1 MNRIYRL
8 VWSHVQQAWVIVSE
22 RTRGQGKKVSRRL
35 AAAAALSAASAL
47 AMAGPSGG
55 AVTAGSG
62 SISQSG
68 NTTTVTQG
76 SQNLSVNW
84 QSFNTSSGEKV
95 NFVQPSASA
104 IAVNRIQDVNA
115 TQFMGQLNANGQVY
129 LINPNGILFGAG
141 AQVNV
146 GSLVASTLDI
156 NDAALGSSTRNFSGM
171 GSGSIVNQGSINSA
185 NGGYVAFLGKQVSN
199 QGSIATTAGTTALAA
214 GSDVTL
220 SFAGNNLVSLRVN
233 QSTLDS
239 LSGNGGL
246 IQADGGTVLLSA
258 GARDAV
264 LASAVNNTGIIQARS
279 VQNVNGT
286 IVLEAGSHGTA
297 TNSGTL
303 DASGRSAGETGGTVK
318 LLGGTVA
325 QTSGGRIDV
334 TGDAGGGTAY
344 VGGNFLGAGPEQN
357 ATSTTVATGSSI
369 DASAISNGNG
379 GRVALWSDGTT
390 RFDGSIA
397 ARGGAWS
404 GNGGAVET
412 SGVKLKIGSTASV
425 NTLAPRGSA
434 GNWLLDPSDIKIGS
448 IAFWGSNYGIDV
460 DSAVLTA
467 ALNNGNVTIKT
478 SRAGPSC
485 GVTCGSGSGSS
496 GDILVLD
503 PIGVAVASYDANHT
517 ATYVNWDSNSYTLT
531 LSAYNNVRFVFTAN
545 YVSVG
550 AGTSQASGGAVD
562 MSLGHGTKV
571 VLQADN
577 SAKGSGTVLF
587 DDANGW
593 TYIGLGDAATTAKI
607 YYTPTSYSAPQDFTN
622 YLIGYNQLTQLTS
635 YMAVNV
641 AANIASKTYDG
652 TLGATISSLSTV
664 ASLPGGMS
672 PLSISGATASFADKN
687 AGSNKDVLLSGV
699 TFSNGSNTINVN
711 GDNYYLN
718 GLSTQLG
725 TITPKSVDVTGVSV
739 VSKTYDGTTAATL
752 SGTASFSGLIGGDS
766 LSLNLSSATASFAD
780 ANAGTKAVT
789 LGSYTLGGS
798 SSANYVLNQPSL
810 SGTINK
816 ANLSLSG
823 SKTYDGSTAIDGTQ
837 LTATGVHGETFTVAG
852 SGGSGNLASKN
863 VQSGA
868 ALASVTGL
876 SLGSS
881 SNGGLASNYNA
892 LGTSGSSIS
901 VTAKALTMSGVTAS
915 DKVYD
920 GSTTATLNTS
930 GVSFSGLIGG
940 DAVSLG
946 GSGVGTFANK
956 NAGTNKAV
964 TVSGYTL
971 SGADAGNYLISQPT
985 GLSASISKANL
996 NVGGITAQ
1004 GKTYDG
1010 LTSATLSG
1018 TASVTA
1024 IGSDVVSLGG
1034 TGVGVFIDKNAGV
1047 NKVVNVSGYTLSGS
1061 DAGNYNLVQPTGVSA
1076 TISKANLTMSGLT
1089 ANNKT
1094 YDGTTAAT
1102 LSGTASVT
1110 ALGSD
1115 TVSVTGTGTASFA
1128 DKNVGTGKGV
1138 TVSGYT
1144 LTGTDAGNYN
1154 LVSPG
1159 GLSANISKANLTVAG
1174 VSAQS
1179 RTYDGTTAA
1188 TLGGT
1193 ATVSAFG
1200 SDVVSVAGTVSASF
1214 ADKNVGSNKAVLVSG
1229 YTLTGADAGNYNV
1242 VQPSGLNAT
1251 ISKADLAV
1259 AGLSV
1264 ANKIYDG
1271 TTTATLTGTGSVTA
1285 LGSDVVT
1292 LSGSGAASF
1301 ANKNVGTGKSIVIS
1315 GYTLGGTDG
1324 GNYNLVAP
1332 SNLTANI
1339 TPLQITV
1346 SGIVANNK
1354 TYDGTVAATGNTS
1367 GVSLAGK
1374 LAGDVINVAAT
1385 GSFSDKNVGSNK
1397 AVTLNSVYS
1406 GADAGN
1412 YTYIDQTS
1420 SQASITP
1427 ASLNVSGIT
1436 AANKVFD
1443 GTTAATINT
1452 GNVVLG
1458 GLIGGDNVRFSSSG
1472 AFSDAAIGSGKTV
1485 NLSNSISGADSGN
1498 YTLIGQSTALADIT
1512 AAGSAQ
1518 TPSAGT
1524 SAPAVP
1530 TPAALTA
1537 SVQAVTVRNVLAQV
1551 QSTVLPPQASAQPQ
1565 SLSLSST
1572 LVVRSQQDDA
1582 APAVGNESSS
1592 GNAGGRGGS
1601 SLVNTTTGF
1610 GTPPPSL
1617 NIQNGG
1623 IQLPPVA
1630 ISTPQ

>member
-1 MNRIYRL
+1 MRHASMNRIYRL

-35 AAAAALSAASAL
+35 AAAAALSVASAL

-68 NTTTVTQG
+68 NTTTITQG

-84 QSFNTSSGEKV
+84 QSFNTTSAEKV

-146 GSLVASTLDI
+146 GGLVASTLDI

-185 NGGYVAFLGKQVSN
+185 NGGYVAFLGKQVAN
-199 QGSIATTAGTTALAA
+199 QGSITTTAGTTALAA

-220 SFAGNNLVSLRVN
+220 SFAGNSLVSLRVN

-239 LSGNGGL
+239 LAGNGGL

-258 GARDAV
+258 GARDTV
-264 LASAVNNTGIIQARS
+264 LASVVNNTGIIQARS

-303 DASGRSAGETGGTVK
+303 DASGRNAGETGGTVK

-325 QTSGGRIDV
+325 QTRGGRIDV
-334 TGDAGGGTAY
+334 AGDAGGGTAY

-357 ATSTTVATGSSI
+357 ATTTTVEAGSSI
-369 DASAISNGNG
+369 DASAISSGNG

-390 RFDGSIA
+390 RFDGSIT
-397 ARGGAWS
+397 ARGGAAS

-412 SGVKLKIGSTASV
+412 SGLKLKIGSTASV

-434 GNWLLDPSDIKIGS
+434 GNWLLDPADIKIGS

-478 SRAGPSC
+478 SRSGPSC
-485 GVTCGSGSGSS
+485 GVACGSGSGSS

-531 LSAYNNVRFVFTAN
+531 LSAYNNVRFVFTPN

-550 AGTSQASGGAVD
+550 AGTSQSSGGAVD
-562 MSLGHGTKV
+562 MSLGHGTKTI
-571 VLQADN
+571 LQADN

-587 DDANGW
+587 DDNNGW

-607 YYTPTSYSAPQDFTN
+607 YYTPTSYSAPQDFTP

-641 AANIASKTYDG
+641 AASIASKTYDG
-652 TLGATISSLSTV
+652 TLGATISSVSTV

-672 PLSISGATASFADKN
+672 PLSTSGATASFADKN
-687 AGSNKDVLLSGV
+687 AGSNKDVLLSGI
-699 TFSNGSNTINVN
+699 TFSNGSNTINLA

-725 TITPKSVDVTGVSV
+725 TITPKSVDVTGLSV
-739 VSKTYDGTTAATL
+739 VSKTYDGTTSATL
-752 SGTASFSGLIGGDS
+752 SGTAGFSGMIGGDS
-766 LSLNLSSATASFAD
+766 LSLNLSSATANFAD

-823 SKTYDGSTAIDGTQ
+823 SKTYDGTTAIDGTQ

-852 SGGSGNLASKN
+852 SGSSGNLASKN

-930 GVSFSGLIGG
+930 GVSFFGIVGG
-940 DAVSLG
+940 DDVSLG
-946 GSGVGTFANK
+946 GSGVGSFANK
-956 NAGTNKAV
+956 NVGTNKAV

-985 GLSASISKANL
+985 GLVATITKANL
-996 NVGGITAQ
+996 NVSGVTANN
-1004 GKTYDG
+1004 KTYDG
-1010 LTSATLSG
+1010 TAAATLSG
-1018 TASVTA
+1018 TASVSA
-1024 IGSDVVSLGG
+1024 IGSDVVSVAG
-1034 TGVGVFIDKNAGV
+1034 TGTGSFADKNAGV
-1047 NKVVNVSGYTLSGS
+1047 KAVTVSGYTLTGA
-1061 DAGNYNLVQPTGVSA
+1061 DAGNYNLVAPTGLVA
-1076 TISKANLTMSGLT
+1076 TISKANLNLSGVT

-1115 TVSVTGTGTASFA
+1115 TVSVAGTGTGSFA

-1138 TVSGYT
+1138 TVGGYT

-1154 LVSPG
+1154 LILPS
-1159 GLSANISKANLTVAG
+1159 GLSANISKANLTVGG

-1179 RTYDGTTAA
+1179 RTYDGSTAA
-1188 TLGGT
+1188 TLAGT

-1214 ADKNVGSNKAVLVSG
+1214 ADKNVGVNKAVLVSG
-1229 YTLTGADAGNYNV
+1229 YTLTGTDAGNYNL

-1354 TYDGTVAATGNTS
+1354 TYDGTVAATGDTS

-1397 AVTLNSVYS
+1397 AVTLNSIYS

-1452 GNVVLG
+1452 GSVVLG

-1472 AFSDAAIGSGKTV
+1472 AFSDAAIGRGKTV

-1518 TPSAGT
+1518 TPSAGA
-1524 SAPAVP
+1524 S
-1530 TPAALTA
+1530 TPAAPTPSA
-1537 SVQAVTVRNVLAQV
+1537 QAVTVRNVLTQV

-1582 APAVGNESSS
+1582 APAAGNESSS

-1601 SLVNTTTGF
+1601 SLVNTSTGF

>member
-68 NTTTVTQG
+68 NTTTITQG

-84 QSFNTSSGEKV
+84 QSFNTTSAEKV

-146 GSLVASTLDI
+146 GGLVASTLDI

-185 NGGYVAFLGKQVSN
+185 NGGYVAFLGKQVAN
-199 QGSIATTAGTTALAA
+199 QGSITTTAGTTALAA

-220 SFAGNNLVSLRVN
+220 SFAGNSLVSLRVN

-258 GARDAV
+258 GARDTV
-264 LASAVNNTGIIQARS
+264 LASVVNNTGIIQARS

-303 DASGRSAGETGGTVK
+303 DASGRNAGETGGTVK

-325 QTSGGRIDV
+325 QTRGGRIDV
-334 TGDAGGGTAY
+334 AGDAGGGTAY

-357 ATSTTVATGSSI
+357 ATTTTVEAGSSI
-369 DASAISNGNG
+369 DASAVNSGNG

-390 RFDGSIA
+390 RFDGSIT
-397 ARGGAWS
+397 ARGGAAS
-404 GNGGAVET
+404 GGGGAVET
-412 SGVKLKIGSTASV
+412 SGLKLKIGSTASV

-434 GNWLLDPSDIKIGS
+434 GNWLLDPADIKIGS

-531 LSAYNNVRFVFTAN
+531 LSAYNNVRFVFTPN

-550 AGTSQASGGAVD
+550 AGTSQSSGGAVD
-562 MSLGHGTKV
+562 MSLGHGTKTI
-571 VLQADN
+571 LQADN

-587 DDANGW
+587 DDNNGW

-607 YYTPTSYSAPQDFTN
+607 YYTPTSYSAPQDFTP

-641 AANIASKTYDG
+641 AASIASKTYDG
-652 TLGATISSLSTV
+652 TLGATISSVSTV

-672 PLSISGATASFADKN
+672 PLSTSGATASFADKN
-687 AGSNKDVLLSGV
+687 AGSNKDVLLSGI
-699 TFSNGSNTINVN
+699 TFSNGSNTINLA

-725 TITPKSVDVTGVSV
+725 TITPKSVDVTGLSV
-739 VSKTYDGTTAATL
+739 VSKTYDGTTSATL
-752 SGTASFSGLIGGDS
+752 SGTAGFSGMIGGDS
-766 LSLNLSSATASFAD
+766 LSLNLSSATANFAD

-823 SKTYDGSTAIDGTQ
+823 SKTYDGTTAIDGTQ

-852 SGGSGNLASKN
+852 SGSSGNLASKN

-930 GVSFSGLIGG
+930 GVSFFGIVGG
-940 DAVSLG
+940 DDVSLG
-946 GSGVGTFANK
+946 GSGVGSFANK
-956 NAGTNKAV
+956 NVGTNKAV

-985 GLSASISKANL
+985 GLVATITKANL
-996 NVGGITAQ
+996 NVSGVTANN
-1004 GKTYDG
+1004 KTYDG
-1010 LTSATLSG
+1010 TAAATLSG
-1018 TASVTA
+1018 TASVSA
-1024 IGSDVVSLGG
+1024 IGSDVVSVAG
-1034 TGVGVFIDKNAGV
+1034 TGTGSFADKNAGV
-1047 NKVVNVSGYTLSGS
+1047 KAVTVSGYTLTGA
-1061 DAGNYNLVQPTGVSA
+1061 DAGNYNLVAPTGLVA
-1076 TISKANLTMSGLT
+1076 TISKANLNLSGVT

-1115 TVSVTGTGTASFA
+1115 TVSVAGTGTGSFA

-1138 TVSGYT
+1138 TVGGYT

-1154 LVSPG
+1154 LILPS
-1159 GLSANISKANLTVAG
+1159 GLSANISKANLTVGG

-1179 RTYDGTTAA
+1179 RTYDGSTAA
-1188 TLGGT
+1188 TLAGT

-1214 ADKNVGSNKAVLVSG
+1214 ADKNVGVNKAVLVSG
-1229 YTLTGADAGNYNV
+1229 YTLTGTDAGNYNL

-1271 TTTATLTGTGSVTA
+1271 TTMATLTGTGSVTA

-1354 TYDGTVAATGNTS
+1354 TYDGTVAATGDTS

-1397 AVTLNSVYS
+1397 AVTLNSIYS

-1452 GNVVLG
+1452 GSVVLG

-1472 AFSDAAIGSGKTV
+1472 AFSDAAIGRGKTV

-1518 TPSAGT
+1518 TPSAGA
-1524 SAPAVP
+1524 S
-1530 TPAALTA
+1530 TPAAPTPSA
-1537 SVQAVTVRNVLAQV
+1537 QAVTVRNVLTQV

-1582 APAVGNESSS
+1582 APAAGNESSS

-1601 SLVNTTTGF
+1601 SLVNTSTGF

>member
-1 MNRIYRL
+1 MRHASMNRIYRL

-68 NTTTVTQG
+68 NTTTITQG

-84 QSFNTSSGEKV
+84 QSFNTTSAEKV

-146 GSLVASTLDI
+146 GGLVASTLDI

-185 NGGYVAFLGKQVSN
+185 NGGYVAFLGKQVAN
-199 QGSIATTAGTTALAA
+199 QGSITTTAGTTALAA

-220 SFAGNNLVSLRVN
+220 SFAGNSLVSLRVN

-258 GARDAV
+258 GARDTV
-264 LASAVNNTGIIQARS
+264 LASVVNNTGIIQARS

-303 DASGRSAGETGGTVK
+303 DASGRNAGETGGTVK

-325 QTSGGRIDV
+325 QTRGGRIDV
-334 TGDAGGGTAY
+334 AGDAGGGTAY

-357 ATSTTVATGSSI
+357 ATTTTVEAGSSI
-369 DASAISNGNG
+369 DASAVNSGNG

-390 RFDGSIA
+390 RFDGSIT
-397 ARGGAWS
+397 ARGGAAS
-404 GNGGAVET
+404 GGGGAVET
-412 SGVKLKIGSTASV
+412 SGLKLKIGSTASV

-434 GNWLLDPSDIKIGS
+434 GNWLLDPADIKIGS

-531 LSAYNNVRFVFTAN
+531 LSAYNNVRFVFTPN

-550 AGTSQASGGAVD
+550 AGTSQSSGGAVD
-562 MSLGHGTKV
+562 MSLGHGTKTI
-571 VLQADN
+571 LQADN

-587 DDANGW
+587 DDNNGW

-607 YYTPTSYSAPQDFTN
+607 YYTPTSYSAPQDFTP

-641 AANIASKTYDG
+641 AASIASKTYDG
-652 TLGATISSLSTV
+652 TLGATISSVSTV

-672 PLSISGATASFADKN
+672 PLSTSGATASFADKN
-687 AGSNKDVLLSGV
+687 AGSNKDVLLSGI
-699 TFSNGSNTINVN
+699 TFSNGSNTINLA

-725 TITPKSVDVTGVSV
+725 TITPKSVDVTGLSV
-739 VSKTYDGTTAATL
+739 VSKTYDGTTSATL
-752 SGTASFSGLIGGDS
+752 SGTAGFSGMIGGDS
-766 LSLNLSSATASFAD
+766 LSLNLSSATANFAD

-823 SKTYDGSTAIDGTQ
+823 SKTYDGTTAIDGTQ

-852 SGGSGNLASKN
+852 SGSSGNLASKN

-930 GVSFSGLIGG
+930 GVSFFGIVGG
-940 DAVSLG
+940 DDVSLG
-946 GSGVGTFANK
+946 GSGVGSFANK
-956 NAGTNKAV
+956 NVGTNKAV

-985 GLSASISKANL
+985 GLVATITKANL
-996 NVGGITAQ
+996 NVSGVTANN
-1004 GKTYDG
+1004 KTYDG
-1010 LTSATLSG
+1010 TAAATLSG
-1018 TASVTA
+1018 TASVSA
-1024 IGSDVVSLGG
+1024 IGSDVVSVAG
-1034 TGVGVFIDKNAGV
+1034 TGTGSFADKNAGV
-1047 NKVVNVSGYTLSGS
+1047 KAVTVSGYTLTGA
-1061 DAGNYNLVQPTGVSA
+1061 DAGNYNLVAPTGLVA
-1076 TISKANLTMSGLT
+1076 TISKANLNLSGVT

-1115 TVSVTGTGTASFA
+1115 TVSVAGTGTGSFA

-1138 TVSGYT
+1138 TVGGYT

-1154 LVSPG
+1154 LILPS
-1159 GLSANISKANLTVAG
+1159 GLSANISKANLTVGG

-1179 RTYDGTTAA
+1179 RTYDGSTAA
-1188 TLGGT
+1188 TLAGT

-1214 ADKNVGSNKAVLVSG
+1214 ADKNVGVNKAVLVSG
-1229 YTLTGADAGNYNV
+1229 YTLTGTDAGNYNL

-1271 TTTATLTGTGSVTA
+1271 TTMATLTGTGSVTA

-1354 TYDGTVAATGNTS
+1354 TYDGTVAATGDTS

-1397 AVTLNSVYS
+1397 AVTLNSIYS

-1452 GNVVLG
+1452 GSVVLG

-1472 AFSDAAIGSGKTV
+1472 AFSDAAIGRGKTV

-1518 TPSAGT
+1518 TPSAGA
-1524 SAPAVP
+1524 S
-1530 TPAALTA
+1530 TPAAPTPSA
-1537 SVQAVTVRNVLAQV
+1537 QAVTVRNVLTQV

-1582 APAVGNESSS
+1582 APAAGNESSS

-1601 SLVNTTTGF
+1601 SLVNTSTGF

>member
-55 AVTAGSG
+55 TVTAGSG

-68 NTTTVTQG
+68 NTTTITQG

-84 QSFNTSSGEKV
+84 QSFNTTSAEKV

-146 GSLVASTLDI
+146 GGLVASTLDI

-185 NGGYVAFLGKQVSN
+185 NGGYVAFLGKQVAN
-199 QGSIATTAGTTALAA
+199 QGSITTTAGTTALAA

-220 SFAGNNLVSLRVN
+220 SFAGNSLVSLRVN

-239 LSGNGGL
+239 LAGNGGL

-258 GARDAV
+258 GARDTV
-264 LASAVNNTGIIQARS
+264 LASVVNNTGIIQARS

-303 DASGRSAGETGGTVK
+303 DASGRNAGETGGTVK

-325 QTSGGRIDV
+325 QTRGGRIDV
-334 TGDAGGGTAY
+334 AGDAGGGTAY

-357 ATSTTVATGSSI
+357 ATTTTVEAGSSI
-369 DASAISNGNG
+369 DASAVNSGNG

-390 RFDGSIA
+390 RFDGSIT
-397 ARGGAWS
+397 ARGGAAS
-404 GNGGAVET
+404 GDGGAVET
-412 SGVKLKIGSTASV
+412 SGLKLKIGSTASV

-434 GNWLLDPSDIKIGS
+434 GNWLLDPADIKIGS

-478 SRAGPSC
+478 SRSGPSC
-485 GVTCGSGSGSS
+485 GVACGSGSGSS

-531 LSAYNNVRFVFTAN
+531 LSAYNNVRFVFTPN

-550 AGTSQASGGAVD
+550 AGTSQSSGGAVD
-562 MSLGHGTKV
+562 MSLGHGTKTI
-571 VLQADN
+571 LQADN

-587 DDANGW
+587 DDNNGW

-607 YYTPTSYSAPQDFTN
+607 YYTPTSYSAPQDFTP

-641 AANIASKTYDG
+641 AASIASKTYDG
-652 TLGATISSLSTV
+652 TLGATISSVSTV

-672 PLSISGATASFADKN
+672 PLSTSGATASFADKN
-687 AGSNKDVLLSGV
+687 AGSNKDVLLSGI
-699 TFSNGSNTINVN
+699 TFSNGSNTINVA

-725 TITPKSVDVTGVSV
+725 TITPKSVDVTGLSV

-752 SGTASFSGLIGGDS
+752 SGTAGFSGMIGGDS
-766 LSLNLSSATASFAD
+766 LSLNLSSATANFAD

-823 SKTYDGSTAIDGTQ
+823 SKTYDGTTAIDGTQ

-852 SGGSGNLASKN
+852 SGSSGNLASKN

-930 GVSFSGLIGG
+930 GVSFFGIVGG
-940 DAVSLG
+940 DDVSLG
-946 GSGVGTFANK
+946 GSGVGSFANK
-956 NAGTNKAV
+956 NVGTNKAV

-985 GLSASISKANL
+985 GLVATITKANL
-996 NVGGITAQ
+996 NVSGVTANN
-1004 GKTYDG
+1004 KTYDG
-1010 LTSATLSG
+1010 TAAATLSG
-1018 TASVTA
+1018 TASVSA
-1024 IGSDVVSLGG
+1024 IGSDVVSVAG
-1034 TGVGVFIDKNAGV
+1034 TGTGSFADKNAGV
-1047 NKVVNVSGYTLSGS
+1047 KAVTVSGYTLTGA
-1061 DAGNYNLVQPTGVSA
+1061 DAGNYNLVAPTGLVA
-1076 TISKANLTMSGLT
+1076 TISKANLNLSGVT

-1115 TVSVTGTGTASFA
+1115 TVSVAGTGTGSFA

-1138 TVSGYT
+1138 TVGGYT

-1154 LVSPG
+1154 LILPS
-1159 GLSANISKANLTVAG
+1159 GLSANISKANLTVGG

-1179 RTYDGTTAA
+1179 RTYDGSTAA
-1188 TLGGT
+1188 TLAGT

-1214 ADKNVGSNKAVLVSG
+1214 ADKNVGVNKAVLVSG
-1229 YTLTGADAGNYNV
+1229 YTLTGTDAGNYNL

-1354 TYDGTVAATGNTS
+1354 IYDGTVAATGDTS

-1397 AVTLNSVYS
+1397 AVTLNSIYS

-1452 GNVVLG
+1452 GSVVLG

-1472 AFSDAAIGSGKTV
+1472 AFSDAAIGRGKTV

-1518 TPSAGT
+1518 TPSAGA
-1524 SAPAVP
+1524 S
-1530 TPAALTA
+1530 TPAAPTPSA
-1537 SVQAVTVRNVLAQV
+1537 QAVTVRNVLTQV

-1582 APAVGNESSS
+1582 APAAGNESSS

-1601 SLVNTTTGF
+1601 SLVNTSTGF

>member
-1 MNRIYRL
+1 MRHASMNRIYRL
-8 VWSHVQQAWVIVSE
+8 VWSHVQQTWVIVSE

-55 AVTAGSG
+55 TVTAGSG

-286 IVLEAGSHGTA
+286 IVLEAGSHGAA

-357 ATSTTVATGSSI
+357 AISTTVAAGSSI

-390 RFDGSIA
+390 RFDGSIT
-397 ARGGAWS
+397 ARGGAAS

-412 SGVKLKIGSTASV
+412 SGMKLKIGSTASV

-485 GVTCGSGSGSS
+485 GVTCGSGSS

-571 VLQADN
+571 ILQADN

-607 YYTPTSYSAPQDFTN
+607 YYTPTSYGTPQDFTN

-672 PLSISGATASFADKN
+672 PLSTSGATASFADKN

-699 TFSNGSNTINVN
+699 TFSNGSNTINVA

-725 TITPKSVDVTGVSV
+725 TITPKSVDVTGLSV

-752 SGTASFSGLIGGDS
+752 SGTAGFSGLIGGDS

-852 SGGSGNLASKN
+852 SGSSGNLASKN

-892 LGTSGSSIS
+892 LATSGSSIS

-930 GVSFSGLIGG
+930 GVIFSGLIGG

-996 NVGGITAQ
+996 SVGGIAAQ

-1061 DAGNYNLVQPTGVSA
+1061 DAGNYNLVQPTGLSA
-1076 TISKANLTMSGLT
+1076 TISKANLTVSGLT

-1144 LTGTDAGNYN
+1144 LAGTDAGNYN

-1200 SDVVSVAGTVSASF
+1200 SDVVSVGGTVSASF

-1271 TTTATLTGTGSVTA
+1271 TTAAALTGTGSVTA

-1346 SGIVANNK
+1346 TGIVANNK

-1458 GLIGGDNVRFSSSG
+1458 GLIGGDSVRLSSSG
-1472 AFSDAAIGSGKTV
+1472 AFTDAAVGRGKTV
-1485 NLSNSISGADSGN
+1485 NLNNLISGADSGN
-1498 YTLIGQSTALADIT
+1498 YTLTGQSTALADIT
-1512 AAGSAQ
+1512 A
-1518 TPSAGT
+1518 
-1524 SAPAVP
+1524 
-1530 TPAALTA
+1530 TA
-1537 SVQAVTVRNVLAQV
+1537 STVAAPNVQDAIVRNVLTQV
-1551 QSTVLPPQASAQPQ
+1551 QSSVLPPQASAQPQ

-1582 APAVGNESSS
+1582 APAAGNESSNGS
-1592 GNAGGRGGS
+1592 AGGRGGS

-1623 IQLPPVA
+1623 VQLPPVA

>member
-35 AAAAALSAASAL
+35 AAAAALSVASAL

-68 NTTTVTQG
+68 NTTTITQG

-84 QSFNTSSGEKV
+84 QSFNTTSAEKV

-146 GSLVASTLDI
+146 GGLVASTLDI

-185 NGGYVAFLGKQVSN
+185 NGGYVAFLGKQVAN
-199 QGSIATTAGTTALAA
+199 QGSITTTAGTTALAA

-220 SFAGNNLVSLRVN
+220 SFAGNSLVSLRVN
-233 QSTLDS
+233 QSTIDS
-239 LSGNGGL
+239 LAGNGGL

-258 GARDAV
+258 GARDTV
-264 LASAVNNTGIIQARS
+264 LASVVNNTGIIQARS

-303 DASGRSAGETGGTVK
+303 DASGRNAGETGGTVK

-325 QTSGGRIDV
+325 QTRGGRIDV
-334 TGDAGGGTAY
+334 AGDAGGGTAY

-357 ATSTTVATGSSI
+357 ATTTTVEAGSSI
-369 DASAISNGNG
+369 DASAVNSGNG

-390 RFDGSIA
+390 RFDGSIT
-397 ARGGAWS
+397 ARGGAAS
-404 GNGGAVET
+404 GDGGAVET
-412 SGVKLKIGSTASV
+412 SGLKLKIGSTASV

-434 GNWLLDPSDIKIGS
+434 GNWLLDPADIKIGS

-531 LSAYNNVRFVFTAN
+531 LSAYNNVRFVFTPN

-550 AGTSQASGGAVD
+550 AGTSQSSGGAVD
-562 MSLGHGTKV
+562 MSLGHGTKTI
-571 VLQADN
+571 LQADN

-587 DDANGW
+587 DDNNGW

-607 YYTPTSYSAPQDFTN
+607 YYTPTSYSAPQDFTP

-641 AANIASKTYDG
+641 AASIASKTYDG
-652 TLGATISSLSTV
+652 TLGATISSVSTV

-672 PLSISGATASFADKN
+672 PLSTSGATASFADKN
-687 AGSNKDVLLSGV
+687 AGSNKDVLLSGI
-699 TFSNGSNTINVN
+699 TFSNGSNTINLA

-725 TITPKSVDVTGVSV
+725 TITPKSVDVTGLSV
-739 VSKTYDGTTAATL
+739 VSKTYDGTTSATL
-752 SGTASFSGLIGGDS
+752 SGTAGFSGMIGGDS
-766 LSLNLSSATASFAD
+766 LSLNLSSATANFAD

-823 SKTYDGSTAIDGTQ
+823 SKTYDGTTAIDGTQ

-852 SGGSGNLASKN
+852 SGSSGNLASKN

-868 ALASVTGL
+868 ALATVTGL

-930 GVSFSGLIGG
+930 GVSFFGIVGG
-940 DAVSLG
+940 DDVSLG
-946 GSGVGTFANK
+946 GSGVGSFANK
-956 NAGTNKAV
+956 NVGTNKAV

-985 GLSASISKANL
+985 GLVATITKANL
-996 NVGGITAQ
+996 NVSGVTANN
-1004 GKTYDG
+1004 KTYDG
-1010 LTSATLSG
+1010 TAAATLSG
-1018 TASVTA
+1018 TASVSA
-1024 IGSDVVSLGG
+1024 IGSDVVSVAG
-1034 TGVGVFIDKNAGV
+1034 TGTGSFADKNAGV
-1047 NKVVNVSGYTLSGS
+1047 KAVTVSGYTLTGA
-1061 DAGNYNLVQPTGVSA
+1061 DAGNYNLVAPTGLVA
-1076 TISKANLTMSGLT
+1076 TISKANLNLSGVT

-1115 TVSVTGTGTASFA
+1115 TVSVAGTGTGSFA

-1138 TVSGYT
+1138 TVGGYT

-1154 LVSPG
+1154 LILPS
-1159 GLSANISKANLTVAG
+1159 GLSANISKANLTVGG

-1179 RTYDGTTAA
+1179 RTYDGSTAA
-1188 TLGGT
+1188 TLAGT

-1214 ADKNVGSNKAVLVSG
+1214 ADKNVGVNKAVLVSG
-1229 YTLTGADAGNYNV
+1229 YTLTGTDAGNYNL

-1354 TYDGTVAATGNTS
+1354 TYDGTVAATGDTS

-1397 AVTLNSVYS
+1397 AVTLNSIYS

-1452 GNVVLG
+1452 GSVVLG

-1472 AFSDAAIGSGKTV
+1472 AFSDAAIGRGKTV

-1518 TPSAGT
+1518 TPSAGA
-1524 SAPAVP
+1524 S
-1530 TPAALTA
+1530 TPAAPTPSA
-1537 SVQAVTVRNVLAQV
+1537 QAVTVRNVLTQV

-1582 APAVGNESSS
+1582 APAAGNESSS

-1601 SLVNTTTGF
+1601 SLVNTSTGF

>member
-1 MNRIYRL
+1 MRHASMNRIYRL

-55 AVTAGSG
+55 TVTAGSG

-68 NTTTVTQG
+68 NTTTITQG

-84 QSFNTSSGEKV
+84 QSFNTTSAEKV

-146 GSLVASTLDI
+146 GGLVASTLDI
-156 NDAALGSSTRNFSGM
+156 NDATLGSSTRNFSGM

-185 NGGYVAFLGKQVSN
+185 NGGYVAFLGKQVAN
-199 QGSIATTAGTTALAA
+199 QGSITTTAGTTALAA

-220 SFAGNNLVSLRVN
+220 SFAGNSLVSLRVN

-239 LSGNGGL
+239 LAGNGGL

-258 GARDAV
+258 GARDTV
-264 LASAVNNTGIIQARS
+264 LASVVNNTGIIQARS

-303 DASGRSAGETGGTVK
+303 DASGRNAGETGGTVK

-334 TGDAGGGTAY
+334 AGDAGGGTAY

-357 ATSTTVATGSSI
+357 ATTTTVEAGSSI
-369 DASAISNGNG
+369 DASAISSGNG

-390 RFDGSIA
+390 RFDGSIT
-397 ARGGAWS
+397 ARGGAAS
-404 GNGGAVET
+404 GDGGAVET
-412 SGVKLKIGSTASV
+412 SGLKLKIGSTASV

-434 GNWLLDPSDIKIGS
+434 GNWLLDPADIKIGS

-478 SRAGPSC
+478 SRSGPSC
-485 GVTCGSGSGSS
+485 GVACGSGSGSS

-531 LSAYNNVRFVFTAN
+531 LSAYNNVRFVFTPN

-550 AGTSQASGGAVD
+550 AGTSQSSGGAVD

-571 VLQADN
+571 ILQADN

-587 DDANGW
+587 DDNNGW

-607 YYTPTSYSAPQDFTN
+607 YYTPTSYSAPQDFTP

-641 AANIASKTYDG
+641 AASIASKTYDG

-672 PLSISGATASFADKN
+672 PLSTSGATASFADKN

-699 TFSNGSNTINVN
+699 TFSNGSNTINLA

-725 TITPKSVDVTGVSV
+725 TITPKSVDVTGLSV

-752 SGTASFSGLIGGDS
+752 SGTAGFSGMIGGDS
-766 LSLNLSSATASFAD
+766 LSLNLSSATANFAD

-810 SGTINK
+810 TGTINK

-852 SGGSGNLASKN
+852 SGSSGNLASKN

-930 GVSFSGLIGG
+930 GVGFFGIIGG
-940 DAVSLG
+940 DDVSLG
-946 GSGVGTFANK
+946 GSGVGSFANK
-956 NAGTNKAV
+956 NVGTNKAV

-985 GLSASISKANL
+985 GLVATITKANL
-996 NVGGITAQ
+996 NVSGVTANN
-1004 GKTYDG
+1004 KTYDG
-1010 LTSATLSG
+1010 TAAATLSG
-1018 TASVTA
+1018 TASVSA
-1024 IGSDVVSLGG
+1024 IGSDVVSVAG
-1034 TGVGVFIDKNAGV
+1034 TGTGSFADKNAGV
-1047 NKVVNVSGYTLSGS
+1047 KAVTVSGYTLTGA
-1061 DAGNYNLVQPTGVSA
+1061 DAGNYNLVAPTGLVA
-1076 TISKANLTMSGLT
+1076 TISKANLNLSGVT

-1115 TVSVTGTGTASFA
+1115 TVSVAGTGTGSFA

-1138 TVSGYT
+1138 TVGGYT

-1154 LVSPG
+1154 LILPS
-1159 GLSANISKANLTVAG
+1159 GLSANISKANLTVGG

-1179 RTYDGTTAA
+1179 RTYDGSTAA
-1188 TLGGT
+1188 TLAGT

-1214 ADKNVGSNKAVLVSG
+1214 ADKNVGVNKAVLVSG
-1229 YTLTGADAGNYNV
+1229 YTLTGTDAGNYNL

-1354 TYDGTVAATGNTS
+1354 TYDGTVAATGDTS

-1397 AVTLNSVYS
+1397 AVTLNSIYS

-1452 GNVVLG
+1452 GSVVLG

-1472 AFSDAAIGSGKTV
+1472 AFSDAAIGRGKTV

-1518 TPSAGT
+1518 TPSAGA
-1524 SAPAVP
+1524 S
-1530 TPAALTA
+1530 TPAAPTPSA
-1537 SVQAVTVRNVLAQV
+1537 QAVTVRNVLTQV

-1582 APAVGNESSS
+1582 APAAGNESSS

-1601 SLVNTTTGF
+1601 SLVNTSTGF

>member
-35 AAAAALSAASAL
+35 AAAAALSVASAL

-68 NTTTVTQG
+68 NTTTITQG

-84 QSFNTSSGEKV
+84 QSFNTTSAEKV

-146 GSLVASTLDI
+146 GGLVASTLDI

-185 NGGYVAFLGKQVSN
+185 NGGYVAFLGKQVAN
-199 QGSIATTAGTTALAA
+199 QGSITTTAGTTALAA

-220 SFAGNNLVSLRVN
+220 SFAGNSLVSLRVN

-239 LSGNGGL
+239 LAGNGGL

-258 GARDAV
+258 GARDTV
-264 LASAVNNTGIIQARS
+264 LASVVNNTGIIQARS

-303 DASGRSAGETGGTVK
+303 DASGRNAGETGGTVK

-325 QTSGGRIDV
+325 QTRGGRIDV
-334 TGDAGGGTAY
+334 AGDAGGGTAY

-357 ATSTTVATGSSI
+357 ATTTTVEAGSSI
-369 DASAISNGNG
+369 DASAISSGNG

-390 RFDGSIA
+390 RFDGSIT
-397 ARGGAWS
+397 ARGGAAS

-412 SGVKLKIGSTASV
+412 SGLKLKIGSTASV

-434 GNWLLDPSDIKIGS
+434 GNWLLDPADIKIGS

-478 SRAGPSC
+478 SRSGPSC
-485 GVTCGSGSGSS
+485 GVACGSGSGSS

-531 LSAYNNVRFVFTAN
+531 LSAYNNVRFVFTPN

-550 AGTSQASGGAVD
+550 AGTSQSSGGAVD
-562 MSLGHGTKV
+562 MSLGHGTKTI
-571 VLQADN
+571 LQADN

-587 DDANGW
+587 DDNNGW

-607 YYTPTSYSAPQDFTN
+607 YYTPTSYSAPQDFTP

-641 AANIASKTYDG
+641 AASIASKTYDG
-652 TLGATISSLSTV
+652 TLGATISSVSTV

-672 PLSISGATASFADKN
+672 PLSTSGATASFADKN
-687 AGSNKDVLLSGV
+687 AGSNKDVLLSGI
-699 TFSNGSNTINVN
+699 TFSNGSNTINLA

-725 TITPKSVDVTGVSV
+725 TITPKSVDVTGLSV
-739 VSKTYDGTTAATL
+739 VSKTYDGTTSATL
-752 SGTASFSGLIGGDS
+752 SGTAGFSGMIGGDS
-766 LSLNLSSATASFAD
+766 LSLNLSSATANFAD

-823 SKTYDGSTAIDGTQ
+823 SKTYDGTTAIDGTQ

-852 SGGSGNLASKN
+852 SGSSGNLASKN

-930 GVSFSGLIGG
+930 GVSFFGIVGG
-940 DAVSLG
+940 DDVSLG
-946 GSGVGTFANK
+946 GSGVGSFANK
-956 NAGTNKAV
+956 NVGTNKAV

-985 GLSASISKANL
+985 GLVATITKANL
-996 NVGGITAQ
+996 NVSGVTANN
-1004 GKTYDG
+1004 KTYDG
-1010 LTSATLSG
+1010 TAAATLSG
-1018 TASVTA
+1018 TASVSA
-1024 IGSDVVSLGG
+1024 IGSDVVSVAG
-1034 TGVGVFIDKNAGV
+1034 TGTGSFADKNAGV
-1047 NKVVNVSGYTLSGS
+1047 KAVTVSGYTLTGA
-1061 DAGNYNLVQPTGVSA
+1061 DAGNYNLVAPTGLVA
-1076 TISKANLTMSGLT
+1076 TISKANLNLSGVT

-1115 TVSVTGTGTASFA
+1115 TVSVAGTGTGSFA

-1138 TVSGYT
+1138 TVGGYT

-1154 LVSPG
+1154 LILPS
-1159 GLSANISKANLTVAG
+1159 GLSANISKANLTVGG

-1179 RTYDGTTAA
+1179 RTYDGSTAA
-1188 TLGGT
+1188 TLAGT

-1214 ADKNVGSNKAVLVSG
+1214 ADKNVGVNKAVLVSG
-1229 YTLTGADAGNYNV
+1229 YTLTGTDAGNYNL

-1354 TYDGTVAATGNTS
+1354 TYDGTVAATGDTS

-1397 AVTLNSVYS
+1397 AVTLNSIYS

-1452 GNVVLG
+1452 GSVVLG

-1472 AFSDAAIGSGKTV
+1472 AFSDAAIGRGKTV

-1518 TPSAGT
+1518 TPSAGA
-1524 SAPAVP
+1524 S
-1530 TPAALTA
+1530 TPAAPTPSA
-1537 SVQAVTVRNVLAQV
+1537 QAVTVRNVLTQV

-1582 APAVGNESSS
+1582 APAAGNESSS

-1601 SLVNTTTGF
+1601 SLVNTSTGF

>member
-1 MNRIYRL
+1 MRHASMNRIYRL

-35 AAAAALSAASAL
+35 AAAAALSVASAL

-55 AVTAGSG
+55 TVTAGSG

-68 NTTTVTQG
+68 NTTTITQG

-84 QSFNTSSGEKV
+84 QSFNTTSAEKV

-146 GSLVASTLDI
+146 GGLVASTLDI

-185 NGGYVAFLGKQVSN
+185 NGGYVAFLGKQVAN
-199 QGSIATTAGTTALAA
+199 QGSITTTAGTTALAA

-220 SFAGNNLVSLRVN
+220 FFAGNSLVSLRVN

-258 GARDAV
+258 GARDTV
-264 LASAVNNTGIIQARS
+264 LASVVNNTGIIQARS

-303 DASGRSAGETGGTVK
+303 DASGRNAGETGGTVK

-325 QTSGGRIDV
+325 QTRGGRIDV
-334 TGDAGGGTAY
+334 VGDAGGGTAY

-357 ATSTTVATGSSI
+357 ATTTTVEAGSSI
-369 DASAISNGNG
+369 DASAISSGNG

-390 RFDGSIA
+390 RFDGSIT
-397 ARGGAWS
+397 ARGGASS
-404 GNGGAVET
+404 GDGGAVET
-412 SGVKLKIGSTASV
+412 SGLKLKIGSTASV

-434 GNWLLDPSDIKIGS
+434 GNWLLDPADIKIGS

-478 SRAGPSC
+478 SRSGPSC
-485 GVTCGSGSGSS
+485 GVACGSGSGSS

-531 LSAYNNVRFVFTAN
+531 LSAYNNVRFVFTPN

-550 AGTSQASGGAVD
+550 AGTSQSSGGAVD
-562 MSLGHGTKV
+562 MSLGHGTKTI
-571 VLQADN
+571 LQADN

-587 DDANGW
+587 DDNNGW

-607 YYTPTSYSAPQDFTN
+607 YYTPTSYSAPQDFTP

-641 AANIASKTYDG
+641 AASIASKTYDG
-652 TLGATISSLSTV
+652 TLGATISSVSTV

-672 PLSISGATASFADKN
+672 PLSTSGATASFADKN

-699 TFSNGSNTINVN
+699 TFSNGSNTINLA

-725 TITPKSVDVTGVSV
+725 TITPKSVDVTGLSV

-752 SGTASFSGLIGGDS
+752 SGTAGFSGMIGGDS
-766 LSLNLSSATASFAD
+766 LSLNLSSATANFAD

-852 SGGSGNLASKN
+852 SGSSGNLASKN

-930 GVSFSGLIGG
+930 GVSFFGIVGG
-940 DAVSLG
+940 DDVSLG
-946 GSGVGTFANK
+946 GSGVGSFANK
-956 NAGTNKAV
+956 NVGTNKAV

-985 GLSASISKANL
+985 GLVATITKANL
-996 NVGGITAQ
+996 NVSGVTANN
-1004 GKTYDG
+1004 KTYDG
-1010 LTSATLSG
+1010 TAAATLSG
-1018 TASVTA
+1018 TASVSA
-1024 IGSDVVSLGG
+1024 IGSDVVSVAG
-1034 TGVGVFIDKNAGV
+1034 TGTGSFADKNAGV
-1047 NKVVNVSGYTLSGS
+1047 KAVTVSGYTLTGA
-1061 DAGNYNLVQPTGVSA
+1061 DAGNYNLVAPTGLVA
-1076 TISKANLTMSGLT
+1076 TISKANLNLSGVT

-1115 TVSVTGTGTASFA
+1115 TVSVAGTGTGSFA

-1138 TVSGYT
+1138 TVGGYT

-1154 LVSPG
+1154 LILPS
-1159 GLSANISKANLTVAG
+1159 GLSANISKANLTVGG

-1179 RTYDGTTAA
+1179 RTYDGSTAA
-1188 TLGGT
+1188 TLAGT

-1214 ADKNVGSNKAVLVSG
+1214 ADKNVGVNKAVLVSG
-1229 YTLTGADAGNYNV
+1229 YTLTGTDAGNYNL

-1354 TYDGTVAATGNTS
+1354 TYDGTVAATGDTS

-1397 AVTLNSVYS
+1397 AVTLNSIYS

-1452 GNVVLG
+1452 GSVVLG

-1472 AFSDAAIGSGKTV
+1472 AFSDAAIGRGKTV

-1518 TPSAGT
+1518 TPSAGA
-1524 SAPAVP
+1524 S
-1530 TPAALTA
+1530 TPAAPTPSA
-1537 SVQAVTVRNVLAQV
+1537 QAVTVRNVLTQV

-1582 APAVGNESSS
+1582 APAAGNESSS

-1601 SLVNTTTGF
+1601 SLVNTSTGF

>member
-55 AVTAGSG
+55 TVTAGSG

-68 NTTTVTQG
+68 NTTTITQG

-84 QSFNTSSGEKV
+84 QSFNTTSAEKV

-146 GSLVASTLDI
+146 GGLVASTLDI

-185 NGGYVAFLGKQVSN
+185 NGGYVAFLGKQVAN
-199 QGSIATTAGTTALAA
+199 QGSITTTAGTTALAA

-220 SFAGNNLVSLRVN
+220 SFAGNSLVSLRVN

-258 GARDAV
+258 GARDTV
-264 LASAVNNTGIIQARS
+264 LASVVNNTGIIQARS

-303 DASGRSAGETGGTVK
+303 DASGRNAGETGGTVK

-325 QTSGGRIDV
+325 QTRGGRIDV
-334 TGDAGGGTAY
+334 AGDAGGGTAY

-357 ATSTTVATGSSI
+357 ATTTTVEAGSSI
-369 DASAISNGNG
+369 DASAINSGNG

-390 RFDGSIA
+390 RFDGSIT
-397 ARGGAWS
+397 ARGGASS
-404 GNGGAVET
+404 GDGGAVET
-412 SGVKLKIGSTASV
+412 SGLKLKIGSTASV

-434 GNWLLDPSDIKIGS
+434 GNWLLDPADIKIGS

-478 SRAGPSC
+478 SRSGPSC
-485 GVTCGSGSGSS
+485 GVACGSGSGSS

-517 ATYVNWDSNSYTLT
+517 ATYVNWDSNSHTLT

-545 YVSVG
+545 HVSVG
-550 AGTSQASGGAVD
+550 AGTSQSSGGAVD

-571 VLQADN
+571 ILQADN

-593 TYIGLGDAATTAKI
+593 TYIGLGDAATTAEI

-641 AANIASKTYDG
+641 AASIASKTYDG

-672 PLSISGATASFADKN
+672 PLSTSGATASFADKN

-699 TFSNGSNTINVN
+699 TFSNGSNTINLA
-711 GDNYYLN
+711 GDHYYLN

-725 TITPKSVDVTGVSV
+725 TITPKSVDVTGLSV

-752 SGTASFSGLIGGDS
+752 SGTAGFSGMIGGDS

-810 SGTINK
+810 TGTINK

-823 SKTYDGSTAIDGTQ
+823 SKTYDGTTDIDGSQ
-837 LTATGVHGETFTVAG
+837 LTATGVHGETFAVAG
-852 SGGSGNLASKN
+852 SGSSGNLASKN
-863 VQSGA
+863 VQSGST
-868 ALASVTGL
+868 LASVTGL
-876 SLGSS
+876 SLGAS

-901 VTAKALTMSGVTAS
+901 VTAKSIVVSGLSVS

-920 GSTTATLNTS
+920 GSTAATLNPA
-930 GVSFSGLIGG
+930 GVSFAGIVGG
-940 DAVSLG
+940 DDVSLG
-946 GSGVGTFANK
+946 GVGIGTFANK
-956 NAGTNKAV
+956 NVGTNKAV

-971 SGADAGNYLISQPT
+971 SGADAGNYLFSMPT
-985 GLSASISKANL
+985 GLSASITKANI
-996 NVGGITAQ
+996 NVSGVTANN
-1004 GKTYDG
+1004 KTYDG
-1010 LTSATLSG
+1010 TAAATLSG
-1018 TASVTA
+1018 TASVSA
-1024 IGSDVVSLGG
+1024 IGSDVVSVAG
-1034 TGVGVFIDKNAGV
+1034 TGTGSFADKNAGV
-1047 NKVVNVSGYTLSGS
+1047 KAVTVSGYTLTGA
-1061 DAGNYNLVQPTGVSA
+1061 DAGNYNLVAPTGLVA
-1076 TISKANLTMSGLT
+1076 TISKANLNLSGVT

-1115 TVSVTGTGTASFA
+1115 TVSVAGTGTGSFA

-1138 TVSGYT
+1138 TVGGYT

-1154 LVSPG
+1154 LVLPS
-1159 GLSANISKANLTVAG
+1159 GLSANISQASLTVGG

-1179 RTYDGTTAA
+1179 RAYDGTTAA
-1188 TLGGT
+1188 TLAGT

-1200 SDVVSVAGTVSASF
+1200 ADVVSVAGTASASF

-1229 YTLTGADAGNYNV
+1229 YTLTGADAGNYNL

-1354 TYDGTVAATGNTS
+1354 TYDGTVAATGDTS

-1397 AVTLNSVYS
+1397 AVTLNSIYS

-1452 GNVVLG
+1452 GSVVLG

-1472 AFSDAAIGSGKTV
+1472 AFSDAAIGRGKTV

-1518 TPSAGT
+1518 TPSAGA
-1524 SAPAVP
+1524 S
-1530 TPAALTA
+1530 TPAAPTPSA
-1537 SVQAVTVRNVLAQV
+1537 QAVTVRNVLTQV

-1582 APAVGNESSS
+1582 APAAGNESSS

-1601 SLVNTTTGF
+1601 SLVNTSTGF

>member
-1 MNRIYRL
+1 MRHASMNRIYRL

-68 NTTTVTQG
+68 NTTTITQG

-84 QSFNTSSGEKV
+84 QSFNTTSAEKV

-146 GSLVASTLDI
+146 GGLVASTLDI
-156 NDAALGSSTRNFSGM
+156 NDATLGSSTRNFSGM

-185 NGGYVAFLGKQVSN
+185 NGGYVAFLGKQVAN
-199 QGSIATTAGTTALAA
+199 QGSITTTAGTTALAA

-220 SFAGNNLVSLRVN
+220 SFAGNSLVSLRVN

-239 LSGNGGL
+239 LAGNGGL

-258 GARDAV
+258 GARDTV
-264 LASAVNNTGIIQARS
+264 LASVVNNTGIIQARS

-303 DASGRSAGETGGTVK
+303 DASGRNAGETGGTVK

-325 QTSGGRIDV
+325 QTRGGRIDV
-334 TGDAGGGTAY
+334 AGDAGGGTAY

-357 ATSTTVATGSSI
+357 ATTTTVEAGSSI
-369 DASAISNGNG
+369 DASAISSGNG

-390 RFDGSIA
+390 RFDGSIT
-397 ARGGAWS
+397 ARGGAAS
-404 GNGGAVET
+404 GDGGAVET
-412 SGVKLKIGSTASV
+412 SGLKLKIGSTASV

-434 GNWLLDPSDIKIGS
+434 GNWLLDPADIKIGS

-478 SRAGPSC
+478 SRSGPSC
-485 GVTCGSGSGSS
+485 GVACGSGSGSS

-531 LSAYNNVRFVFTAN
+531 LSAYNNVRFVFTPN

-550 AGTSQASGGAVD
+550 AGTSQSSGGAVD

-571 VLQADN
+571 ILQADN

-587 DDANGW
+587 DDNNGW

-607 YYTPTSYSAPQDFTN
+607 YYTPTSYSAPQDFTP

-641 AANIASKTYDG
+641 AASIASKTYDG
-652 TLGATISSLSTV
+652 TLGATISSVSTV

-672 PLSISGATASFADKN
+672 PLSTSGATASFADKN

-699 TFSNGSNTINVN
+699 TFSNGSNTINLA

-725 TITPKSVDVTGVSV
+725 TITPKSVDVTGLSV

-752 SGTASFSGLIGGDS
+752 SGTAGFSGMIGGDS
-766 LSLNLSSATASFAD
+766 LSLNLSSATANFAD

-823 SKTYDGSTAIDGTQ
+823 SKTYDGTTAIDGTQ

-852 SGGSGNLASKN
+852 SGSSGNLASKN

-930 GVSFSGLIGG
+930 GVGFFGIIGG
-940 DAVSLG
+940 DDVSLG
-946 GSGVGTFANK
+946 GSGVGSFANK
-956 NAGTNKAV
+956 NVGTNKAV

-985 GLSASISKANL
+985 GLVATITKANL
-996 NVGGITAQ
+996 NVSGVTANN
-1004 GKTYDG
+1004 KTYDG
-1010 LTSATLSG
+1010 TAAATLSG
-1018 TASVTA
+1018 TASVSA
-1024 IGSDVVSLGG
+1024 IGSDVVSVAG
-1034 TGVGVFIDKNAGV
+1034 TGTGSFADKNAGV
-1047 NKVVNVSGYTLSGS
+1047 KAVTVSGYTLTGA
-1061 DAGNYNLVQPTGVSA
+1061 DAGNYNLVAPTGLVA
-1076 TISKANLTMSGLT
+1076 TISKANLNLSGVT

-1115 TVSVTGTGTASFA
+1115 TVSVAGTGTGSFA

-1138 TVSGYT
+1138 TVGGYT

-1154 LVSPG
+1154 LILPS
-1159 GLSANISKANLTVAG
+1159 GLSANISKANLTVGG

-1179 RTYDGTTAA
+1179 RTYDGSTAA
-1188 TLGGT
+1188 TLAGT

-1214 ADKNVGSNKAVLVSG
+1214 ADKNVGVNKAVLVSG
-1229 YTLTGADAGNYNV
+1229 YTLTGTDAGNYNL

-1354 TYDGTVAATGNTS
+1354 TYDGTVAATGDTS

-1397 AVTLNSVYS
+1397 AVTLNSIYS

-1452 GNVVLG
+1452 GSVVLG

-1472 AFSDAAIGSGKTV
+1472 AFSDAAIGRGKTV

-1518 TPSAGT
+1518 TPSAGA
-1524 SAPAVP
+1524 S
-1530 TPAALTA
+1530 TPAAPTPSA
-1537 SVQAVTVRNVLAQV
+1537 QAVTVRNVLTQV

-1582 APAVGNESSS
+1582 APAAGNESSS

-1601 SLVNTTTGF
+1601 SLVNTSTGF

>member
-1 MNRIYRL
+1 MRHASMNRIYRL

-35 AAAAALSAASAL
+35 AAAAALSVASAL

-68 NTTTVTQG
+68 NTTTITQG

-84 QSFNTSSGEKV
+84 QSFNTTSAEKV

-146 GSLVASTLDI
+146 GGLVASTLDI

-185 NGGYVAFLGKQVSN
+185 NGGYVAFLGKQVAN
-199 QGSIATTAGTTALAA
+199 QGSITTTAGTTALAA

-220 SFAGNNLVSLRVN
+220 SFAGNSLVSLRVN
-233 QSTLDS
+233 QSTIDS
-239 LSGNGGL
+239 LAGNGGL

-258 GARDAV
+258 GARDTV
-264 LASAVNNTGIIQARS
+264 LASVVNNTGIIQARS

-303 DASGRSAGETGGTVK
+303 DASGRNAGETGGTVK

-325 QTSGGRIDV
+325 QTRGGRIDV
-334 TGDAGGGTAY
+334 AGDAGGGTAY

-357 ATSTTVATGSSI
+357 ATTTTVEAGSSI
-369 DASAISNGNG
+369 DASAVNSGNG

-390 RFDGSIA
+390 RFDGSIT
-397 ARGGAWS
+397 ARGGAAS
-404 GNGGAVET
+404 GDGGAVET
-412 SGVKLKIGSTASV
+412 SGLKLKIGSTASV

-434 GNWLLDPSDIKIGS
+434 GNWLLDPADIKIGS

-531 LSAYNNVRFVFTAN
+531 LSAYNNVRFVFTPN

-550 AGTSQASGGAVD
+550 AGTSQSSGGAVD
-562 MSLGHGTKV
+562 MSLGHGTKTI
-571 VLQADN
+571 LQADN

-587 DDANGW
+587 DDNNGW

-607 YYTPTSYSAPQDFTN
+607 YYTPTSYSAPQDFTP

-641 AANIASKTYDG
+641 AASIASKTYDG
-652 TLGATISSLSTV
+652 TLGATISSVSTV

-672 PLSISGATASFADKN
+672 PLSTSGATASFADKN
-687 AGSNKDVLLSGV
+687 AGSNKDVLLSGI
-699 TFSNGSNTINVN
+699 TFSNGSNTINLA

-725 TITPKSVDVTGVSV
+725 TITPKSVDVTGLSV
-739 VSKTYDGTTAATL
+739 VSKTYDGTTSATL
-752 SGTASFSGLIGGDS
+752 SGTAGFSGMIGGDS
-766 LSLNLSSATASFAD
+766 LSLNLSSATANFAD

-823 SKTYDGSTAIDGTQ
+823 SKTYDGTTAIDGTQ

-852 SGGSGNLASKN
+852 SGSSGNLASKN

-868 ALASVTGL
+868 ALATVTGL

-930 GVSFSGLIGG
+930 GVSFFGIVGG
-940 DAVSLG
+940 DDVSLG
-946 GSGVGTFANK
+946 GSGVGSFANK
-956 NAGTNKAV
+956 NVGTNKAV

-985 GLSASISKANL
+985 GLVATITKANL
-996 NVGGITAQ
+996 NVSGVTANN
-1004 GKTYDG
+1004 KTYDG
-1010 LTSATLSG
+1010 TAAATLSG
-1018 TASVTA
+1018 TASVSA
-1024 IGSDVVSLGG
+1024 IGSDVVSVAG
-1034 TGVGVFIDKNAGV
+1034 TGTGSFADKNAGV
-1047 NKVVNVSGYTLSGS
+1047 KAVTVSGYTLTGA
-1061 DAGNYNLVQPTGVSA
+1061 DAGNYNLVAPTGLVA
-1076 TISKANLTMSGLT
+1076 TISKANLNLSGVT

-1115 TVSVTGTGTASFA
+1115 TVSVAGTGTGSFA

-1138 TVSGYT
+1138 TVGGYT

-1154 LVSPG
+1154 LILPS
-1159 GLSANISKANLTVAG
+1159 GLSANISKANLTVGG

-1179 RTYDGTTAA
+1179 RTYDGSTAA
-1188 TLGGT
+1188 TLAGT

-1214 ADKNVGSNKAVLVSG
+1214 ADKNVGVNKAVLVSG
-1229 YTLTGADAGNYNV
+1229 YTLTGTDAGNYNL

-1354 TYDGTVAATGNTS
+1354 TYDGTVAATGDTS

-1397 AVTLNSVYS
+1397 AVTLNSIYS

-1452 GNVVLG
+1452 GSVVLG

-1472 AFSDAAIGSGKTV
+1472 AFSDAAIGRGKTV

-1518 TPSAGT
+1518 TPSAGA
-1524 SAPAVP
+1524 S
-1530 TPAALTA
+1530 TPAAPTPSA
-1537 SVQAVTVRNVLAQV
+1537 QAVTVRNVLTQV

-1582 APAVGNESSS
+1582 APAAGNESSS

-1601 SLVNTTTGF
+1601 SLVNTSTGF

>member
-35 AAAAALSAASAL
+35 AAAAALSVASAL

-55 AVTAGSG
+55 TVTAGSG

-68 NTTTVTQG
+68 NTTTITQG

-84 QSFNTSSGEKV
+84 QSFNTTSAEKV

-146 GSLVASTLDI
+146 GGLVASTLDI

-185 NGGYVAFLGKQVSN
+185 NGGYVAFLGKQVAN
-199 QGSIATTAGTTALAA
+199 QGSITTTAGTTALAA

-220 SFAGNNLVSLRVN
+220 FFAGNSLVSLRVN

-258 GARDAV
+258 GARDTV
-264 LASAVNNTGIIQARS
+264 LASVVNNTGIIQARS

-303 DASGRSAGETGGTVK
+303 DASGRNAGETGGTVK

-325 QTSGGRIDV
+325 QTRGGRIDV
-334 TGDAGGGTAY
+334 VGDAGGGTAY

-357 ATSTTVATGSSI
+357 ATTTTVEAGSSI
-369 DASAISNGNG
+369 DASAISSGNG

-390 RFDGSIA
+390 RFDGSIT
-397 ARGGAWS
+397 ARGGASS
-404 GNGGAVET
+404 GDGGAVET
-412 SGVKLKIGSTASV
+412 SGLKLKIGSTASV

-434 GNWLLDPSDIKIGS
+434 GNWLLDPADIKIGS

-478 SRAGPSC
+478 SRSGPSC
-485 GVTCGSGSGSS
+485 GVACGSGSGSS

-531 LSAYNNVRFVFTAN
+531 LSAYNNVRFVFTPN

-550 AGTSQASGGAVD
+550 AGTSQSSGGAVD
-562 MSLGHGTKV
+562 MSLGHGTKTI
-571 VLQADN
+571 LQADN

-587 DDANGW
+587 DDNNGW

-607 YYTPTSYSAPQDFTN
+607 YYTPTSYSAPQDFTP

-641 AANIASKTYDG
+641 AASIASKTYDG
-652 TLGATISSLSTV
+652 TLGATISSVSTV

-672 PLSISGATASFADKN
+672 PLSTSGATASFADKN

-699 TFSNGSNTINVN
+699 TFSNGSNTINLA

-725 TITPKSVDVTGVSV
+725 TITPKSVDVTGLSV

-752 SGTASFSGLIGGDS
+752 SGTAGFSGMIGGDS
-766 LSLNLSSATASFAD
+766 LSLNLSSATANFAD

-852 SGGSGNLASKN
+852 SGSSGNLASKN

-930 GVSFSGLIGG
+930 GVSFFGIVGG
-940 DAVSLG
+940 DDVSLG
-946 GSGVGTFANK
+946 GSGVGSFANK
-956 NAGTNKAV
+956 NVGTNKAV

-985 GLSASISKANL
+985 GLVATITKANL
-996 NVGGITAQ
+996 NVSGVTANN
-1004 GKTYDG
+1004 KTYDG
-1010 LTSATLSG
+1010 TAAATLSG
-1018 TASVTA
+1018 TASVSA
-1024 IGSDVVSLGG
+1024 IGSDVVSVAG
-1034 TGVGVFIDKNAGV
+1034 TGTGSFADKNAGV
-1047 NKVVNVSGYTLSGS
+1047 KAVTVSGYTLTGA
-1061 DAGNYNLVQPTGVSA
+1061 DAGNYNLVAPTGLVA
-1076 TISKANLTMSGLT
+1076 TISKANLNLSGVT

-1115 TVSVTGTGTASFA
+1115 TVSVAGTGTGSFA

-1138 TVSGYT
+1138 TVGGYT

-1154 LVSPG
+1154 LILPS
-1159 GLSANISKANLTVAG
+1159 GLSANISKANLTVGG

-1179 RTYDGTTAA
+1179 RTYDGSTAA
-1188 TLGGT
+1188 TLAGT

-1214 ADKNVGSNKAVLVSG
+1214 ADKNVGVNKAVLVSG
-1229 YTLTGADAGNYNV
+1229 YTLTGTDAGNYNL

-1354 TYDGTVAATGNTS
+1354 TYDGTVAATGDTS

-1397 AVTLNSVYS
+1397 AVTLNSIYS

-1452 GNVVLG
+1452 GSVVLG

-1472 AFSDAAIGSGKTV
+1472 AFSDAAIGRGKTV

-1518 TPSAGT
+1518 TPSAGA
-1524 SAPAVP
+1524 S
-1530 TPAALTA
+1530 TPAAPTPSA
-1537 SVQAVTVRNVLAQV
+1537 QAVTVRNVLTQV

-1582 APAVGNESSS
+1582 APAAGNESSS

-1601 SLVNTTTGF
+1601 SLVNTSTGF